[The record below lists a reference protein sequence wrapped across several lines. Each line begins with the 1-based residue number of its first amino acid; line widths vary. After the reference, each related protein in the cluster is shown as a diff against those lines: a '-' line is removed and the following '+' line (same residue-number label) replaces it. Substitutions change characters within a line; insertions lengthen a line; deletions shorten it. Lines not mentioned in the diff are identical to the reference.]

1 MWLCGSF
8 NMLVNVI
15 NWNFYVLTLFKY
27 LFILNYIV
35 YLCIYS
41 QTKKSSLYV
50 LQKNVFKK
58 IYVHNVVLVD

>member
-1 MWLCGSF
+1 
-8 NMLVNVI
+8 MLVNVI

-50 LQKNVFKK
+50 LQKNLFKK

>member
-50 LQKNVFKK
+50 LQKNLFKK